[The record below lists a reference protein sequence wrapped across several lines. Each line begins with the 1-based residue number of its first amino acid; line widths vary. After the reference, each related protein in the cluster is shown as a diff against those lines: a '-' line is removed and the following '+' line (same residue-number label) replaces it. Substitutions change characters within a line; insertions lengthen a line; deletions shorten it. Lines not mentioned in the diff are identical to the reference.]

1 MSIAEMK
8 WEITSSLNNLSE
20 KTLEE
25 FLNVIKD
32 ASNKP
37 AIRYDI
43 NEEIE
48 LILREDAELLKRLAE

>member
-8 WEITSSLNNLSE
+8 WEITSSLDGLSE

-25 FLNVIKD
+25 FLSIINDKK
-32 ASNKP
+32 NKS

-43 NEEIE
+43 NSAIDNVVKENEG
-48 LILREDAELLKRLAE
+48 LLKRLAQ